1 MILYHTRT
9 YIPYMHTYIP
19 YVHTYIYM
27 YIHTVHTYIHAD
39 TYIYTCRYMHTY
51 RVAEASAASLGTQWA
66 EAMGR
71 DVGGRF

>member
-1 MILYHTRT
+1 MIPYHTRT

-27 YIHTVHTYIHAD
+27 YIHTVHTH
-39 TYIYTCRYMHTY
+39 TCRYIHTY
-51 RVAEASAASLGTQWA
+51 RVAEASLGTQWA
-66 EAMGR
+66 EAIGR